1 MADRKL
7 PVTGREV
14 RPVRCA
20 GGRPGKG
27 GSGAA
32 EGGAAAAP
40 VDPVSLPR
48 GACTGNVTVSSVL
61 TGTGRSPHLH
71 PHPHPHP
78 HLLLHP
84 VAVWVMVPD
93 RSPIRTRSSLR

>member
-7 PVTGREV
+7 PATGRKV

-20 GGRPGKG
+20 GGLPGKD

-40 VDPVSLPR
+40 GDPVSLPR
-48 GACTGNVTVSSVL
+48 GACTGSVTVTSVL
-61 TGTGRSPHLH
+61 TDTGRPPHLRPHPHLH
-71 PHPHPHP
+71 PV
-78 HLLLHP
+78 P
-84 VAVWVMVPD
+84 VRVMVPV

>member
-32 EGGAAAAP
+32 DGGAAAAP
-40 VDPVSLPR
+40 GDPVSLPR

-61 TGTGRSPHLH
+61 TGTGRSAHLHPHLH
-71 PHPHPHP
+71 PHLH
-78 HLLLHP
+78 LHP
-84 VAVWVMVPD
+84 VAVRVMVPV